1 MCVIRCGVGV
11 RHVHVVIMIG
21 RWSQGSV
28 CTVHHMVF
36 CSSVGEQKVMSGED
50 VW

>member
-1 MCVIRCGVGV
+1 MCVVRCGVGV
-11 RHVHVVIMIG
+11 MRVCCIMIG
-21 RWSQGSV
+21 TWSEGSV
-28 CTVHHMVF
+28 CTVHHVVF

>member
-11 RHVHVVIMIG
+11 RHVHIVIMIE
-21 RWSQGSV
+21 RWSEGSV

-36 CSSVGEQKVMSGED
+36 RSSVGEQKIMSGED